1 MTKKEN
7 NKELEKQSCECEQ
20 KEHEC
25 QCSREN
31 NHKCDCEKKEHKEQ
45 KKKAKNKELEK
56 LQEENI
62 ALKDKILRLNAE
74 IANIRRHNEE
84 ERSRLIKYDGE
95 KIIIDLLESL
105 DNFERAVS
113 MDDDNLEDEVS
124 KFLSGFKMIYT
135 NLVNKLKNLG
145 VEEIK
150 AQGEKFDPNFMEA
163 VLTDK
168 NDKFASNVVTEV
180 LQKGYK
186 YKDKVIRPAMV
197 KVNE

>member
-1 MTKKEN
+1 MVKKMTKKEN
-7 NKELEKQSCECEQ
+7 KEEIKKQSCNCEQ
-20 KEHEC
+20 DCSC
-25 QCSREN
+25 QTDQEK
-31 NHKCDCEKKEHKEQ
+31 KCDCEKKAQ
-45 KKKAKNKELEK
+45 KKNPKNKEIEK
-56 LQEENI
+56 LKEENNV
-62 ALKDKILRLNAE
+62 LQNKILRLNAE
-74 IANIRRHNEE
+74 IANIKRHNEE
-84 ERSRLIKYDGE
+84 ERMRLIKYDGE

-105 DNFERAVS
+105 DNFERAIS

-150 AQGEKFDPNFMEA
+150 ASGEVFDPNIMEA

-168 NDKFASNVVTEV
+168 NEKYESNIVTEV